1 MVKNIEH
8 PKRTIS
14 SLKKGDEHSRHFQ
27 RGFPPVPQPWTRLEA
42 KPRSKVAQ
50 GQRARIEDFHFS
62 DCKL

>member
-27 RGFPPVPQPWTRLEA
+27 RGFYFVIGLSR
-42 KPRSKVAQ
+42 
-50 GQRARIEDFHFS
+50 
-62 DCKL
+62 

>member
-27 RGFPPVPQPWTRLEA
+27 RGFPPVPQPWGPSLAARWC
-42 KPRSKVAQ
+42 Q
-50 GQRARIEDFHFS
+50 GQRARIRHFHFS

>member
-27 RGFPPVPQPWTRLEA
+27 RGFPPVLNLGGQASQQGGVR
-42 KPRSKVAQ
+42 
-50 GQRARIEDFHFS
+50 GQRARIRHFHFS